1 MQPPIIKLWPLC
13 FTFGTNAEI
22 LFVYKHAGLCV
33 AKKLLISAFSP
44 KLWLLLNF
52 THLLKADVDVDE
64 KVLVK
69 EL

>member
-22 LFVYKHAGLCV
+22 LFAGLCV
-33 AKKLLISAFSP
+33 ARKLLISAFSP